1 MPLIPFKMLIKM
13 SAEVGQSGKCPRSRH
28 SERLIR
34 RICRS
39 LRLGYAKVS
48 NSHLPLRIMDGRK
61 KEELVFE
68 KIKDGNTKHW
78 ARPTCIQIWYGTIT
92 AAADVFCIS
101 G

>member
-1 MPLIPFKMLIKM
+1 
-13 SAEVGQSGKCPRSRH
+13 
-28 SERLIR
+28 
-34 RICRS
+34 
-39 LRLGYAKVS
+39 
-48 NSHLPLRIMDGRK
+48 MDGRK